1 MTVWIKIKNSLLCG
15 VIERGRQRKREK
27 ERETPTWS
35 SEYRGVSRVALMM
48 TAASFKG
55 STQALTFLQVQTDE
69 DRLLCAA
76 TLKRPG
82 ADTLSLDL
90 LWVLNTDYI

>member
-1 MTVWIKIKNSLLCG
+1 MESLKG
-15 VIERGRQRKREK
+15 EDKERGRK
-27 ERETPTWS
+27 RETPKWS

-69 DRLLCAA
+69 DWLLCAA